1 MFVYDRG
8 QISTS
13 SKRNISSPTKVSL
26 DRLRTSSEP
35 GHPNTLKLTPS
46 DQLAVSLLNATGEKY
61 VILLD
66 EFEMV
71 ELKQLPRPYTFWKK
85 AAPKVLV

>member
-1 MFVYDRG
+1 MFVYDS
-8 QISTS
+8 IP
-13 SKRNISSPTKVSL
+13 SPTKVSL

-46 DQLAVSLLNATGEKY
+46 DQLAVYLLNGTGEKY

-66 EFEMV
+66 EFETV
-71 ELKQLPRPYTFWKK
+71 ELKQLPQSYTFWKK
-85 AAPKVLV
+85 AAPKVTVW